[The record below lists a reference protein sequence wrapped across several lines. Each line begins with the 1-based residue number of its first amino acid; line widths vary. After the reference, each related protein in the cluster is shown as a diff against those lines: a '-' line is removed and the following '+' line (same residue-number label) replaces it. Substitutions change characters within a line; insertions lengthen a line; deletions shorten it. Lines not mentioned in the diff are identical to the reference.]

1 MIKRVKKSEESEG
14 AHDEESWLMT
24 YADTITNMMG
34 FFALLLAISVIDKN
48 KFNAM
53 RNNVQEQL
61 TNEEYQSNMD
71 KLKMQLDSVF
81 QKQTASGVI
90 DIDMDRSGISMVA
103 KNASFFASGQAELLP
118 QGQNIVGQVTKKVR
132 QIKDNFNIE
141 VEGHTDDDP
150 IKSDLYPSN
159 WELSASRASNVV
171 KYMISQGLKPG
182 NLKASAFGE
191 TRPVKP
197 NKNKDGSKNLEN
209 MSENRRIVVKI
220 YYSN

>member
-1 MIKRVKKSEESEG
+1 MIKRVKKVDESEDS
-14 AHDEESWLMT
+14 HDEESWLLT
-24 YADTITNMMG
+24 YADTITNLMG

-71 KLKMQLDSVF
+71 QLKNQLDSVF
-81 QKQTASGVI
+81 QKQTAAGVI

-103 KNASFFASGQAELLP
+103 KNASFFASGEAELLP
-118 QGQNIVGQVTKKVR
+118 QGRNIVGQVTNKVR
-132 QIKDNFNIE
+132 KIKDNFNIE

-150 IKSDLYPSN
+150 ISSDKYPTN

-171 KYMISQGLKPG
+171 KFMIDQGLKPG
-182 NLKASAFGE
+182 SLKASAYGE
-191 TRPVKP
+191 TRPLKP
-197 NKNKDGSKNLEN
+197 NKNKDGSKNIAN
-209 MSENRRIVVKI
+209 MAENRRIVVKI